1 MQALEL
7 LLDDDT
13 DLAMRREWTTL
24 GRAGL
29 PSQADHTGAS
39 NAPHVTLLATDH
51 LPATD
56 DELGA
61 VLRGVFPLPLHLGP
75 VVAFP
80 GRRLVL
86 ARLVVADA
94 ALLELHAA
102 LVGVSRATPSPQTST
117 GRWVPHVTLARGI
130 PLGDLGAAL
139 SLLRAPGLDGSATRL
154 RRWDSVEK
162 QTHPVSC

>member
-7 LLDDDT
+7 LLDEETDD
-13 DLAMRREWTTL
+13 AVRREWSTL
-24 GRAGL
+24 RRAGL

-39 NAPHVTLLATDH
+39 NAPHVTMLATDRI
-51 LPATD
+51 PATD
-56 DELGA
+56 EELGA
-61 VLRGVFPLPLHLGP
+61 VVAGAVPLTLHLGP

-94 ALLELHAA
+94 ALLELHSA
-102 LVGVSRATPSPQTST
+102 LVDAGRATPSPHTAP

-130 PLGDLGAAL
+130 PMDELGAAL
-139 SLLRAPGLDGSATRL
+139 SLLRAPGFDGAATRL
-154 RRWDSVEK
+154 RRWDSVAK
-162 QTHPVSC
+162 QTHPISA

>member
-7 LLDDDT
+7 LLDDET
-13 DLAMRREWTTL
+13 DEAVRREWTTL
-24 GRAGL
+24 RRAGL

-39 NAPHVTLLATDH
+39 NAPHVTMLATNQ
-51 LPATD
+51 LAATD

-61 VLRGVFPLPLHLGP
+61 AVAGAFPLTLHLGS

-102 LVGVSRATPSPQTST
+102 LVAAARATPSPHTTT

-130 PLGDLGAAL
+130 PMDELGAAL
-139 SLLRAPGLDGSATRL
+139 SLMRAPGYDGTATRL
-154 RRWDSVEK
+154 RRWDGVEK
-162 QTHPVSC
+162 QTHPVSG

>member
-7 LLDDDT
+7 LLDDGT
-13 DLAMRREWTTL
+13 DETVRGEWDAL
-24 GRAGL
+24 SRAGL

-39 NAPHVTLLATDH
+39 NAPHVTLLAADE

-56 DELGA
+56 EELSGA
-61 VLRGVFPLPLHLGP
+61 LSGSLPVALRLGP

-86 ARLVVADA
+86 ARLVIADA
-94 ALLELHAA
+94 ALLELHGAVVRA
-102 LVGVSRATPSPQTST
+102 SRCVPSPLTAP

-130 PLGDLGAAL
+130 PPDGVGAAL
-139 SLLRAPGLDGSATRL
+139 AVLRAPGASGTATRL
-154 RRWDSVEK
+154 RRWDSVLR
-162 QTHPVSC
+162 QSHDVPC

>member
-7 LLDDDT
+7 LLDDAT
-13 DLAMRREWTTL
+13 DDAVRREWTVL
-24 GRAGL
+24 SRAGL

-39 NAPHVTLLATDH
+39 NAPHVTVLAADE

-56 DELGA
+56 EELGA
-61 VLRGVFPLPLHLGP
+61 AVAGVLPLTLHLGP

-94 ALLELHAA
+94 ALLGLHAA
-102 LVGVSRATPSPQTST
+102 LVTAGRGAPSPHTT
-117 GRWVPHVTLARGI
+117 PGRWVPHVTLARGI
-130 PLGDLGAAL
+130 PMDDLGAAL
-139 SLLRAPGLDGSATRL
+139 SLLRAPGLDGTATRL

-162 QTHPVSC
+162 QTHAIPG